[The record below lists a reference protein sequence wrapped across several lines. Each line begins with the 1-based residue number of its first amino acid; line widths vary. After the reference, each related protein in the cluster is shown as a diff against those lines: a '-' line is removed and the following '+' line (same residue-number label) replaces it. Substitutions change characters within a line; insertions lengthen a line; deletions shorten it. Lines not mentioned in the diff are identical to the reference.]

1 MTAFNGGEVSPW
13 MARRVDMDVLSR
25 SCSTLVNFDVSQM
38 GGVSRRRGFRR
49 IFAALEGSVI
59 LPYVYS
65 TDDRFLIEVSPS
77 SLRVLSVEGD
87 VVASL
92 PSVWTAADVG
102 ALRHKQVNSLLF
114 LACPTHELMVLK
126 RDDEGAFSLAP
137 YEFKARPWR
146 YEEFRDFPVRLTL
159 DEGCYRVSFGDHAS
173 DPDAAVNEG
182 DVMRVQVTVPQ
193 QTGYNTGA
201 VIRQGWVIAKAFT
214 AASTFTAGK
223 KLCLNEG
230 SYWSW
235 WTCDRDFNGAE
246 DFVDGLTSPAD
257 YPEHFHKGVICHS
270 NTITC
275 KGTWTFYCYKEWY
288 GTYAVERRFP
298 NEDWQLLGTSNS
310 PVGAASNLQ
319 LTGDEAGEECYL
331 RLMLYESQLSNGS
344 DPSQGFPADS
354 CGNKLVVDAH
364 NKDVVLRLR
373 SGARPASVQRFS
385 VPATPALRHFLTCTA
400 SSIKASRVWVD
411 EEEVPGASAVLTLGS
426 NGIDVTPRGMPAD
439 ALEDG
444 QTVRFAWTEPRKSGA
459 VTLDARGMRT
469 DFWPAGAR
477 FDVNVTGNA
486 LSGRGEGAVVRLTAW
501 SAGDAQFTTVWK
513 SSKEV
518 YAAPSSGFYTI
529 KVVHDKGSTLE
540 AAECQAEF
548 SGVASGV
555 VKPDVLEEMSA
566 AGLSTSDVR
575 KLTLPL
581 GSDFCDFF
589 EKKGLPVFSAL
600 LVDGAKVDGGFEV
613 SREGRML
620 TVKPDGLT
628 TDDVGAGSMV
638 RLEWEQ
644 AEVNLDRFAEGSIE
658 MYRFFLPA
666 GTVVSMQGFVCVY
679 AGQTIRLNS
688 TLNVC
693 SFCEGN
699 GGSYSLRSVF
709 STMEKASFTVLEDGV
724 YVVRMET
731 WTGGSVSQRA
741 RAQLE
746 VTACTAWMEAEV
758 AEVTASAEYS
768 LWDNVSAVP
777 EGVPP
782 SGESLMWSFAAF
794 RGVYGFPSLVDV
806 FQQRLVLAATQAQPQ
821 TVWLSK
827 TDDLNSFEVGKQDDS
842 ALALT
847 LSTTTQ
853 NRICW
858 LMAQS
863 SRLLLGTADAEWAV
877 SGGQGVMTYANARAD
892 NHGFVGSS
900 DVPALMATDK
910 VLYVERGG
918 GRVYQYGYDY
928 ESDGFVSRDL
938 TVFADHV
945 LADGGG
951 CRGVAFVRKP
961 EPRAV
966 FVRNDGQLALMTYN
980 SMQQVHAW
988 HRYTTD
994 GTFQGA
1000 AALPNGNKADLL
1012 FALVVRDDG
1021 RFIEVLAPENE
1032 FQDPDGRDYVSTLV
1046 TCSLTPPRD
1055 ARKSHGAQVM
1065 MCLHSESPVDGVKVS
1080 SDGDT
1085 WSELDRYGLIP
1096 AGWNT
1101 LVSDGDWDFDVC
1113 GGVQVTGVRG
1123 FELLALRW

>member
-1 MTAFNGGEVSPW
+1 MIRCAFNGGELSPTS
-13 MARRVDMDVLSR
+13 AVRADLDNFHRGASR
-25 SCSTLVNFDVSQM
+25 IENLDLGQM

-49 IFAALEGSVI
+49 VAAALEGSVI

-65 TDDRFLIEVSPS
+65 TNDRFLVEVSPS
-77 SLRVLSVEGD
+77 LLRVLSAEGD

-92 PSVWTAADVG
+92 PSVWSQDDVSS
-102 ALRHKQVNSLLF
+102 LRHKQVNSMLF
-114 LACPTHELMVLK
+114 LACPTHELMVLR
-126 RDDEGAFSLAP
+126 RDDEGMFSLAP

-159 DEGCYRVSFGDHAS
+159 DEGCYSVSFGEHAS
-173 DPDAAVNEG
+173 DADAAVNEG

-193 QTGYNTGA
+193 QTGFSTGA
-201 VIRQGWVIAKAFT
+201 VVRQGWVIAKAFT

-235 WTCDRDFNGAE
+235 WTCDRDFNGAA

-331 RLMLYESQLSNGS
+331 RLMLYESQLSSGS
-344 DPSQGFPADS
+344 DPSQGFPPDS
-354 CGNKLVVDAH
+354 CGNKLVVDAYK
-364 NKDVVLRLR
+364 KDVVLRLR
-373 SGARPASVQRFS
+373 S
-385 VPATPALRHFLTCTA
+385 
-400 SSIKASRVWVD
+400 
-411 EEEVPGASAVLTLGS
+411 
-426 NGIDVTPRGMPAD
+426 
-439 ALEDG
+439 
-444 QTVRFAWTEPRKSGA
+444 
-459 VTLDARGMRT
+459 
-469 DFWPAGAR
+469 
-477 FDVNVTGNA
+477 
-486 LSGRGEGAVVRLTAW
+486 
-501 SAGDAQFTTVWK
+501 
-513 SSKEV
+513 
-518 YAAPSSGFYTI
+518 
-529 KVVHDKGSTLE
+529 
-540 AAECQAEF
+540 
-548 SGVASGV
+548 
-555 VKPDVLEEMSA
+555 
-566 AGLSTSDVR
+566 LSTSDVR

-581 GSDFCDFF
+581 EGDAYDYCVYA
-589 EKKGLPVFSAL
+589 GLPAVNAL
-600 LVDGAKVDGGFEV
+600 VVDGKRFSGECPL
-613 SREGRML
+613 SREGRTL
-620 TVKPDGLT
+620 TVRPRGLT

-638 RLEWEQ
+638 RLEWTQ
-644 AEVNLDRFAEGSIE
+644 AAESVNKSGNGNAASIFMSRF
-658 MYRFFLPA
+658 LTA
-666 GTVVSMQGFVCVY
+666 GTVVTLQGWRSVQSGMEIVLPSTIKGMSGGRY
-679 AGQTIRLNS
+679 AEVFSAMEEASYTVPEDGLFLISVQAWTES
-688 TLNVC
+688 NVK
-693 SFCEGN
+693 
-699 GGSYSLRSVF
+699 LRSR
-709 STMEKASFTVLEDGV
+709 
-724 YVVRMET
+724 VR
-731 WTGGSVSQRA
+731 V
-741 RAQLE
+741 E
-746 VTACTAWMEAEV
+746 VPACTAWMEAEA

-847 LSTTTQ
+847 LSATTQ

-877 SGGQGVMTYANARAD
+877 SGGQGVMTYSNARAD
-892 NHGFVGSS
+892 SHGFVGSS

-966 FVRNDGQLALMTYN
+966 FVRRDGALALMTYN
-980 SMQQVHAW
+980 SMHQVHAW
-988 HRYTTD
+988 HRYTTE
-994 GTFQGA
+994 GVFEGVA
-1000 AALPNGNKADLL
+1000 VLPNGDQADLL
-1012 FALVVRDDG
+1012 FALVSREDG
-1021 RFIEVLAPENE
+1021 RFIEVLAPGNE
-1032 FQDPDGRDYVSTLV
+1032 FQDPGGRDFVSVLETNALI
-1046 TCSLTPPRD
+1046 SLEAAGRRQHSGGVMFFFGSD
-1055 ARKSHGAQVM
+1055 A
-1065 MCLHSESPVDGVKVS
+1065 LVDGVEVS
-1080 SDGDT
+1080 IDGTRWDV
-1085 WSELDRYGLIP
+1085 LDRSPSSFLTR
-1096 AGWNT
+1096 GWHS
-1101 LVSDGDWDFDVC
+1101 LVADGCWNYDSMVGIRVSGNRDFN
-1113 GGVQVTGVRG
+1113 
-1123 FELLALRW
+1123 LLAIQA

>member
-1 MTAFNGGEVSPW
+1 

-126 RDDEGAFSLAP
+126 RDDEGAFSLTP

-364 NKDVVLRLR
+364 NKDVVLRLH
-373 SGARPASVQRFS
+373 S
-385 VPATPALRHFLTCTA
+385 
-400 SSIKASRVWVD
+400 
-411 EEEVPGASAVLTLGS
+411 
-426 NGIDVTPRGMPAD
+426 
-439 ALEDG
+439 
-444 QTVRFAWTEPRKSGA
+444 
-459 VTLDARGMRT
+459 
-469 DFWPAGAR
+469 
-477 FDVNVTGNA
+477 
-486 LSGRGEGAVVRLTAW
+486 
-501 SAGDAQFTTVWK
+501 
-513 SSKEV
+513 
-518 YAAPSSGFYTI
+518 
-529 KVVHDKGSTLE
+529 
-540 AAECQAEF
+540 
-548 SGVASGV
+548 
-555 VKPDVLEEMSA
+555 
-566 AGLSTSDVR
+566 LSTSDVR

-746 VTACTAWMEAEV
+746 VPACTAWMEAEV
-758 AEVTASAEYS
+758 TEVTASAEYS

-782 SGESLMWSFAAF
+782 SEESLMWSFAAF

-966 FVRNDGQLALMTYN
+966 FVRRDGALALMTYN
-980 SMQQVHAW
+980 SMHQVHAW
-988 HRYTTD
+988 HRYTTE
-994 GTFQGA
+994 GVFEGVA
-1000 AALPNGNKADLL
+1000 VLPNGNKADLL

>member
-1 MTAFNGGEVSPW
+1 MIRCAFNGGELSPTS
-13 MARRVDMDVLSR
+13 AVRADLDNFHRGASR
-25 SCSTLVNFDVSQM
+25 IENLDLGQM

-49 IFAALEGSVI
+49 VAAALEGSVI

-65 TDDRFLIEVSPS
+65 TNDRFLVEVSPS
-77 SLRVLSVEGD
+77 LLRVLSAEGD

-92 PSVWTAADVG
+92 PSVWSQDDVS
-102 ALRHKQVNSLLF
+102 ALRHKQVNSMLF
-114 LACPTHELMVLK
+114 LACPTHELMVLR
-126 RDDEGAFSLAP
+126 RDDEGMFSLAP

-159 DEGCYRVSFGDHAS
+159 DEGCYRVSFGEHAS
-173 DPDAAVNEG
+173 DADAAVNEG

-193 QTGYNTGA
+193 QTGFSTGV
-201 VIRQGWVIAKAFT
+201 VIRQGWVVAGAFT
-214 AASTFTAGK
+214 AASAFTAGK

-235 WTCDRDFNGAE
+235 WTCDRDFNGAA

-319 LTGDEAGEECYL
+319 LTGNEAGEECYL

-354 CGNKLVVDAH
+354 CGNKLVVDAYK
-364 NKDVVLRLR
+364 KDVVLRLH
-373 SGARPASVQRFS
+373 S
-385 VPATPALRHFLTCTA
+385 
-400 SSIKASRVWVD
+400 
-411 EEEVPGASAVLTLGS
+411 
-426 NGIDVTPRGMPAD
+426 
-439 ALEDG
+439 
-444 QTVRFAWTEPRKSGA
+444 
-459 VTLDARGMRT
+459 
-469 DFWPAGAR
+469 
-477 FDVNVTGNA
+477 
-486 LSGRGEGAVVRLTAW
+486 
-501 SAGDAQFTTVWK
+501 
-513 SSKEV
+513 
-518 YAAPSSGFYTI
+518 
-529 KVVHDKGSTLE
+529 
-540 AAECQAEF
+540 
-548 SGVASGV
+548 
-555 VKPDVLEEMSA
+555 
-566 AGLSTSDVR
+566 LSTSDVR

-600 LVDGAKVDGGFEV
+600 LVDGVKVDGGFEV
-613 SREGRML
+613 SREGRTL

-644 AEVNLDRFAEGSIE
+644 AEVSLDRFAEGSIE

-679 AGQTIRLNS
+679 AGQTIQLNS

-699 GGSYSLRSVF
+699 GGSYSLMPVF
-709 STMEKASFTVLEDGV
+709 STMEKASFTVPEDGV

-731 WTGGSVSQRA
+731 WPGGSVSQRA
-741 RAQLE
+741 RTQLE
-746 VTACTAWMEAEV
+746 VPVCTAWMEAEA

-863 SRLLLGTADAEWAV
+863 SRLLLGTADAEWTV

-892 NHGFVGSS
+892 SHGFVGSS

-951 CRGVAFVRKP
+951 CLGVAFVRKP

-966 FVRNDGQLALMTYN
+966 FVRRDGALALMTYN
-980 SMQQVHAW
+980 SMHQVHAW

-994 GTFQGA
+994 GVFEGVA
-1000 AALPNGNKADLL
+1000 VLPNGDQADLL
-1012 FALVVRDDG
+1012 FALVSREDG
-1021 RFIEVLAPENE
+1021 RFIEVLAPGNE
-1032 FQDPDGRDYVSTLV
+1032 FQDPGGRDFVSVLETNALI
-1046 TCSLTPPRD
+1046 SLEAAGRRQHSGGVMFFFGSD
-1055 ARKSHGAQVM
+1055 A
-1065 MCLHSESPVDGVKVS
+1065 LVDGVEVS
-1080 SDGDT
+1080 IDGTRWDV
-1085 WSELDRYGLIP
+1085 LDRSPSSFLTR
-1096 AGWNT
+1096 GWHS
-1101 LVSDGDWDFDVC
+1101 LVADGCWNYDSMVGIRVSGNRDFN
-1113 GGVQVTGVRG
+1113 
-1123 FELLALRW
+1123 LLAIQA

>member
-193 QTGYNTGA
+193 QTGFSTGA
-201 VIRQGWVIAKAFT
+201 VVRQGWVIAKAFT

-235 WTCDRDFNGAE
+235 WTCDRDFNGAA

-354 CGNKLVVDAH
+354 CGNKLVVDAYK
-364 NKDVVLRLR
+364 KDVVLRLR

-486 LSGRGEGAVVRLTAW
+486 LSGMGEGAVVRLTAW

-513 SSKEV
+513 SSTEV

-600 LVDGAKVDGGFEV
+600 LVEGAKVDGGFEV
-613 SREGRML
+613 SREGRTL

>member
-1 MTAFNGGEVSPW
+1 MIRCAFNGGELSPTS
-13 MARRVDMDVLSR
+13 AVRADLDNFHRGASR
-25 SCSTLVNFDVSQM
+25 IENLDLGQM

-49 IFAALEGSVI
+49 VAAALEGSVI

-65 TDDRFLIEVSPS
+65 TNDRFLVEVSPS
-77 SLRVLSVEGD
+77 LLRVLSAEGD

-92 PSVWTAADVG
+92 PSVWSQDDVSS
-102 ALRHKQVNSLLF
+102 LRHKQVNSMLF

-193 QTGYNTGA
+193 QTGFSTGA
-201 VIRQGWVIAKAFT
+201 VVRQGWVIAKAFT

-235 WTCDRDFNGAE
+235 WTCDRDFNGAA

-354 CGNKLVVDAH
+354 CGNKLVVDAYK
-364 NKDVVLRLR
+364 KDVVLRLH
-373 SGARPASVQRFS
+373 S
-385 VPATPALRHFLTCTA
+385 
-400 SSIKASRVWVD
+400 
-411 EEEVPGASAVLTLGS
+411 
-426 NGIDVTPRGMPAD
+426 
-439 ALEDG
+439 
-444 QTVRFAWTEPRKSGA
+444 
-459 VTLDARGMRT
+459 
-469 DFWPAGAR
+469 
-477 FDVNVTGNA
+477 
-486 LSGRGEGAVVRLTAW
+486 
-501 SAGDAQFTTVWK
+501 
-513 SSKEV
+513 
-518 YAAPSSGFYTI
+518 
-529 KVVHDKGSTLE
+529 
-540 AAECQAEF
+540 
-548 SGVASGV
+548 
-555 VKPDVLEEMSA
+555 
-566 AGLSTSDVR
+566 LSTSDVR

-644 AEVNLDRFAEGSIE
+644 AEVSLDRFAEGSIE

-746 VTACTAWMEAEV
+746 VPPCTAWMEAEV

-892 NHGFVGSS
+892 SHGFVGSS

-966 FVRNDGQLALMTYN
+966 FVRRDGTLALMTYN
-980 SMQQVHAW
+980 SMHQVHAW
-988 HRYTTD
+988 HRYTTE
-994 GTFQGA
+994 GVFEGVA
-1000 AALPNGNKADLL
+1000 VLPNGDQADLL
-1012 FALVVRDDG
+1012 FALVEREDG
-1021 RFIEVLAPENE
+1021 RFIEVMAPGNE
-1032 FQDPDGRDYVSTLV
+1032 FQDPGGRDFVSVLETNALI
-1046 TCSLTPPRD
+1046 SLEAAGRRQHSGGVMFFFGSD
-1055 ARKSHGAQVM
+1055 A
-1065 MCLHSESPVDGVKVS
+1065 LVDGVEVS
-1080 SDGDT
+1080 IDGTRWDV
-1085 WSELDRYGLIP
+1085 LDRSPSSFLTR
-1096 AGWNT
+1096 GWHS
-1101 LVSDGDWDFDVC
+1101 LVSDGCWNYDSMVGIRVSGNRDFN
-1113 GGVQVTGVRG
+1113 
-1123 FELLALRW
+1123 LLAIQALWIII

>member
-1 MTAFNGGEVSPW
+1 MIRCAFNGGELSPTS
-13 MARRVDMDVLSR
+13 AVRADLDNFHRGASR
-25 SCSTLVNFDVSQM
+25 IENLDLGQM

-49 IFAALEGSVI
+49 VAAALEGSVI

-65 TDDRFLIEVSPS
+65 TNDRFLVEVSPS
-77 SLRVLSVEGD
+77 LLRVLSAEGD

-92 PSVWTAADVG
+92 PSVWSQDDVS
-102 ALRHKQVNSLLF
+102 ALRHKQVNSMLF

-126 RDDEGAFSLAP
+126 RDDEGMFSLAP

-159 DEGCYRVSFGDHAS
+159 DEGCYRVSFGEHAS
-173 DPDAAVNEG
+173 DADAAVNEG

-193 QTGYNTGA
+193 QTGFSTGA
-201 VIRQGWVIAKAFT
+201 VVHQGWVIAKAFT

-235 WTCDRDFNGAE
+235 WSCDKDFNGAT
-246 DFVDGLTSPAD
+246 DFVDGLISPAD
-257 YPEHFHKGVICHS
+257 YPDHFHKGIICHA

-288 GTYAVERRFP
+288 GTYAVERRYP
-298 NEDWQLLGTSNS
+298 GEDWQLLGTSNS

-354 CGNKLVVDAH
+354 CGNKLVVDAYK
-364 NKDVVLRLR
+364 KDVVLRLH
-373 SGARPASVQRFS
+373 S
-385 VPATPALRHFLTCTA
+385 
-400 SSIKASRVWVD
+400 
-411 EEEVPGASAVLTLGS
+411 
-426 NGIDVTPRGMPAD
+426 
-439 ALEDG
+439 
-444 QTVRFAWTEPRKSGA
+444 
-459 VTLDARGMRT
+459 
-469 DFWPAGAR
+469 
-477 FDVNVTGNA
+477 
-486 LSGRGEGAVVRLTAW
+486 
-501 SAGDAQFTTVWK
+501 
-513 SSKEV
+513 
-518 YAAPSSGFYTI
+518 
-529 KVVHDKGSTLE
+529 
-540 AAECQAEF
+540 
-548 SGVASGV
+548 
-555 VKPDVLEEMSA
+555 
-566 AGLSTSDVR
+566 LSTSDVR

-613 SREGRML
+613 SREGRTL

-644 AEVNLDRFAEGSIE
+644 AEVSLDRFAEGSIE

-679 AGQTIRLNS
+679 AGQTIQLNS

-699 GGSYSLRSVF
+699 GGSYSLMPVF
-709 STMEKASFTVLEDGV
+709 STMEEASFTVPEDGV

-731 WTGGSVSQRA
+731 WPGGSVSQRA

-746 VTACTAWMEAEV
+746 VPACTAWMEAEA

-777 EGVPP
+777 EGVSP

-877 SGGQGVMTYANARAD
+877 SGGQGVMTYSNARAD
-892 NHGFVGSS
+892 SHGFVGSS

-951 CRGVAFVRKP
+951 CRGGAFVRKP

-966 FVRNDGQLALMTYN
+966 FVRRDGALALMTYN
-980 SMQQVHAW
+980 SMHQVHAW

-994 GTFQGA
+994 GVFEGVA
-1000 AALPNGNKADLL
+1000 VLPNGDQADLL
-1012 FALVVRDDG
+1012 FALVSREDG
-1021 RFIEVLAPENE
+1021 RFIEVLAPGNE
-1032 FQDPDGRDYVSTLV
+1032 FQDPGGRDFVSVLETNALI
-1046 TCSLTPPRD
+1046 SLEAAGRRQHSGGVMFFFGSD
-1055 ARKSHGAQVM
+1055 A
-1065 MCLHSESPVDGVKVS
+1065 LVDGVEVS
-1080 SDGDT
+1080 IDGTRWDV
-1085 WSELDRYGLIP
+1085 LDRSPSSFLTR
-1096 AGWNT
+1096 GWHS
-1101 LVSDGDWDFDVC
+1101 LVADGCWNYDSMVGIRVSGNRDFN
-1113 GGVQVTGVRG
+1113 
-1123 FELLALRW
+1123 LLAIQA

>member
-1 MTAFNGGEVSPW
+1 MIRCAFNGGELSPTS
-13 MARRVDMDVLSR
+13 AVRADLDNFHRGASR
-25 SCSTLVNFDVSQM
+25 IENLDLGQM

-49 IFAALEGSVI
+49 VAAALEGSVI

-65 TDDRFLIEVSPS
+65 TNDRFLVEVSPS
-77 SLRVLSVEGD
+77 LLRVLSAEGD

-92 PSVWTAADVG
+92 PSVWSQDDVS
-102 ALRHKQVNSLLF
+102 ALRHKQVNSMLF

-126 RDDEGAFSLAP
+126 RDDEGMFSLAP

-159 DEGCYRVSFGDHAS
+159 DEGCYRVSFGEHAS
-173 DPDAAVNEG
+173 DANAAVNEG

-193 QTGYNTGA
+193 QTGFSTGA
-201 VIRQGWVIAKAFT
+201 VVRQGWVIAKAFT

-235 WTCDRDFNGAE
+235 WTCDRDFNGAA

-319 LTGDEAGEECYL
+319 LTGDESEEECYL

-354 CGNKLVVDAH
+354 CGNKLVVDAYK
-364 NKDVVLRLR
+364 KDVVLRLH
-373 SGARPASVQRFS
+373 S
-385 VPATPALRHFLTCTA
+385 
-400 SSIKASRVWVD
+400 
-411 EEEVPGASAVLTLGS
+411 
-426 NGIDVTPRGMPAD
+426 
-439 ALEDG
+439 
-444 QTVRFAWTEPRKSGA
+444 
-459 VTLDARGMRT
+459 
-469 DFWPAGAR
+469 
-477 FDVNVTGNA
+477 
-486 LSGRGEGAVVRLTAW
+486 
-501 SAGDAQFTTVWK
+501 
-513 SSKEV
+513 
-518 YAAPSSGFYTI
+518 
-529 KVVHDKGSTLE
+529 
-540 AAECQAEF
+540 
-548 SGVASGV
+548 
-555 VKPDVLEEMSA
+555 
-566 AGLSTSDVR
+566 LSTSDVR

-589 EKKGLPVFSAL
+589 EKKGLPFFSAL
-600 LVDGAKVDGGFEV
+600 LVDGVKVDGGFEV
-613 SREGRML
+613 SREGRTL

-638 RLEWEQ
+638 HLEWEQ
-644 AEVNLDRFAEGSIE
+644 AEVSLDRFAEGSIE

-679 AGQTIRLNS
+679 AGQTIQLNS

-699 GGSYSLRSVF
+699 GGSYSLMPVF
-709 STMEKASFTVLEDGV
+709 STMEKASFTVPEDGV

-731 WTGGSVSQRA
+731 WPGGSVSQRA
-741 RAQLE
+741 RTQLE
-746 VTACTAWMEAEV
+746 VPACTAWMEAEA

-768 LWDNVSAVP
+768 LWDNISAVP

-892 NHGFVGSS
+892 SHGFVGSS

-966 FVRNDGQLALMTYN
+966 FVRRDGALALMTYN
-980 SMQQVHAW
+980 SMHQVHAW

-994 GTFQGA
+994 GVFEGVA
-1000 AALPNGNKADLL
+1000 VLPNGDQADLL
-1012 FALVVRDDG
+1012 FALVSREDG
-1021 RFIEVLAPENE
+1021 RFIEVLAPGNE
-1032 FQDPDGRDYVSTLV
+1032 FQDPGGRDFVSVLETNALI
-1046 TCSLTPPRD
+1046 SLEAAGRRQHSGGVMFFFGSD
-1055 ARKSHGAQVM
+1055 A
-1065 MCLHSESPVDGVKVS
+1065 LVDGVEVS
-1080 SDGDT
+1080 IDGTRWDV
-1085 WSELDRYGLIP
+1085 LDRSPSSFLTR
-1096 AGWNT
+1096 GWHS
-1101 LVSDGDWDFDVC
+1101 LVADGCWNYDSMVGIRVSGNRDFN
-1113 GGVQVTGVRG
+1113 
-1123 FELLALRW
+1123 LLAIQA

>member
-1 MTAFNGGEVSPW
+1 MIRCAFNGGELSPTS
-13 MARRVDMDVLSR
+13 AVRADLDNFHRGASR
-25 SCSTLVNFDVSQM
+25 IENLDLGQM

-49 IFAALEGSVI
+49 IAAALDGSII
-59 LPYVYS
+59 LPYIYS
-65 TDDRFLIEVSPS
+65 TNDRYLVEVSPS
-77 SLRVLSVEGD
+77 LLRVLSAEGD

-92 PSVWTAADVG
+92 PSVWSQDDVS
-102 ALRHKQVNSLLF
+102 ALRHKQVNSMLF

-126 RDDEGAFSLAP
+126 RDDEGMFSLAP

-159 DEGCYRVSFGDHAS
+159 DEGCYRVSFGEHAS
-173 DPDAAVNEG
+173 DADAAVNEG

-193 QTGYNTGA
+193 QTGFSTGA
-201 VIRQGWVIAKAFT
+201 VIRQGWVIANAFT

-235 WTCDRDFNGAE
+235 WTCDRDFNGAA

-270 NTITC
+270 NMITC

-354 CGNKLVVDAH
+354 CGNKLVVDAYK
-364 NKDVVLRLR
+364 KDVVLRLH
-373 SGARPASVQRFS
+373 S
-385 VPATPALRHFLTCTA
+385 
-400 SSIKASRVWVD
+400 
-411 EEEVPGASAVLTLGS
+411 
-426 NGIDVTPRGMPAD
+426 
-439 ALEDG
+439 
-444 QTVRFAWTEPRKSGA
+444 
-459 VTLDARGMRT
+459 
-469 DFWPAGAR
+469 
-477 FDVNVTGNA
+477 
-486 LSGRGEGAVVRLTAW
+486 
-501 SAGDAQFTTVWK
+501 
-513 SSKEV
+513 
-518 YAAPSSGFYTI
+518 
-529 KVVHDKGSTLE
+529 
-540 AAECQAEF
+540 
-548 SGVASGV
+548 
-555 VKPDVLEEMSA
+555 
-566 AGLSTSDVR
+566 LSTSDVR

-600 LVDGAKVDGGFEV
+600 LVDGVKVDGGFEV

-638 RLEWEQ
+638 HLEWEQ
-644 AEVNLDRFAEGSIE
+644 AEVSLDRFAEGSIE

-679 AGQTIRLNS
+679 AGQTIQLNS

-699 GGSYSLRSVF
+699 GGSYSLMPVF
-709 STMEKASFTVLEDGV
+709 STMEEASFTVPEDGV

-731 WTGGSVSQRA
+731 WPGGSVSQRA

-746 VTACTAWMEAEV
+746 VPACTAWMEAEA

-863 SRLLLGTADAEWAV
+863 SRLLLGTADAEWTV
-877 SGGQGVMTYANARAD
+877 SGGQGVMTYSNARAD
-892 NHGFVGSS
+892 SHGFVGSS

-966 FVRNDGQLALMTYN
+966 FVRRDGALALMTYN
-980 SMQQVHAW
+980 SMHQVHAW
-988 HRYTTD
+988 HRYTTE
-994 GTFQGA
+994 GVFEGVA
-1000 AALPNGNKADLL
+1000 VLPNGDQADLL
-1012 FALVVRDDG
+1012 FALVSREDG
-1021 RFIEVLAPENE
+1021 RFIEVLAPGNE
-1032 FQDPDGRDYVSTLV
+1032 FQDPGGRDFVSVLETNALI
-1046 TCSLTPPRD
+1046 SLEAAGRRQHSGGVMFFFGSD
-1055 ARKSHGAQVM
+1055 A
-1065 MCLHSESPVDGVKVS
+1065 LVDGVEVS
-1080 SDGDT
+1080 IDGTRWDV
-1085 WSELDRYGLIP
+1085 LDRSPSSFLTR
-1096 AGWNT
+1096 GWHS
-1101 LVSDGDWDFDVC
+1101 LVADGCWNYDSMVGIRVSGNRDFN
-1113 GGVQVTGVRG
+1113 
-1123 FELLALRW
+1123 LLAIQA

>member
-1 MTAFNGGEVSPW
+1 MIRCAFNGGELSPTS
-13 MARRVDMDVLSR
+13 AVRADLDNFHRGASR
-25 SCSTLVNFDVSQM
+25 IENLDLGQM

-49 IFAALEGSVI
+49 VAAALEGSVI

-65 TDDRFLIEVSPS
+65 TNDRFLVEVSPS
-77 SLRVLSVEGD
+77 LLRVLSAEGD

-92 PSVWTAADVG
+92 PSVWSQDDVS
-102 ALRHKQVNSLLF
+102 ALRHKQVNSMLF

-126 RDDEGAFSLAP
+126 RDDEGMFSLAP

-159 DEGCYRVSFGDHAS
+159 DEGCYRVSFGEHAS
-173 DPDAAVNEG
+173 DADAAVNEG

-193 QTGYNTGA
+193 QTGFSTGA
-201 VIRQGWVIAKAFT
+201 VVRQGWVIAGAFT
-214 AASTFTAGK
+214 AASAFTAGK

-354 CGNKLVVDAH
+354 CGNKLVVDAYK
-364 NKDVVLRLR
+364 KDVVLRLH
-373 SGARPASVQRFS
+373 S
-385 VPATPALRHFLTCTA
+385 
-400 SSIKASRVWVD
+400 
-411 EEEVPGASAVLTLGS
+411 
-426 NGIDVTPRGMPAD
+426 
-439 ALEDG
+439 
-444 QTVRFAWTEPRKSGA
+444 
-459 VTLDARGMRT
+459 
-469 DFWPAGAR
+469 
-477 FDVNVTGNA
+477 
-486 LSGRGEGAVVRLTAW
+486 
-501 SAGDAQFTTVWK
+501 
-513 SSKEV
+513 
-518 YAAPSSGFYTI
+518 
-529 KVVHDKGSTLE
+529 
-540 AAECQAEF
+540 
-548 SGVASGV
+548 
-555 VKPDVLEEMSA
+555 
-566 AGLSTSDVR
+566 LSTSDVR

-600 LVDGAKVDGGFEV
+600 LVEGAKVDGGFEV
-613 SREGRML
+613 SREGRTL

-644 AEVNLDRFAEGSIE
+644 AEVSLDRFAEGSIE

-679 AGQTIRLNS
+679 AGQTIQLNS

-699 GGSYSLRSVF
+699 GGSYSLMPVF
-709 STMEKASFTVLEDGV
+709 STMDEASFTVPEDGV

-731 WTGGSVSQRA
+731 WPGGSVSQRA

-746 VTACTAWMEAEV
+746 APACTAWMEAEA

-863 SRLLLGTADAEWAV
+863 SRLLLGTADAEWTV

-892 NHGFVGSS
+892 SHGFVGSS

-966 FVRNDGQLALMTYN
+966 FVRRDGALALMTYN
-980 SMQQVHAW
+980 SMHQVHAW

-994 GTFQGA
+994 GVFEGVA
-1000 AALPNGNKADLL
+1000 VLPNGDQADLL
-1012 FALVVRDDG
+1012 FALVSREDG
-1021 RFIEVLAPENE
+1021 RFIEVLAPGNE
-1032 FQDPDGRDYVSTLV
+1032 FQDPGGRDFVSVLETNALI
-1046 TCSLTPPRD
+1046 SLEAAGRRQHSGGVMFFFGSD
-1055 ARKSHGAQVM
+1055 A
-1065 MCLHSESPVDGVKVS
+1065 LVDGVEVS
-1080 SDGDT
+1080 IDGTRWDV
-1085 WSELDRYGLIP
+1085 LDRSPSSFLTR
-1096 AGWNT
+1096 GWHS
-1101 LVSDGDWDFDVC
+1101 LVADGCWDYDSMVGIRVSGNRDFN
-1113 GGVQVTGVRG
+1113 
-1123 FELLALRW
+1123 LLAIQA

>member
-1 MTAFNGGEVSPW
+1 MIRCAFNGGELSPTS
-13 MARRVDMDVLSR
+13 AVRADLD
-25 SCSTLVNFDVSQM
+25 NFHRGASKIENLDLGQM

-49 IFAALEGSVI
+49 VAAALEGSVI

-65 TDDRFLIEVSPS
+65 TNDRFLVEVSPS
-77 SLRVLSVEGD
+77 LLRVLSAEGD

-92 PSVWTAADVG
+92 PSVWSQDDVSS
-102 ALRHKQVNSLLF
+102 LRHKQVNSMLF

-193 QTGYNTGA
+193 QTGFSTGA
-201 VIRQGWVIAKAFT
+201 VVRQGWVIAKAFT

-235 WTCDRDFNGAE
+235 WTCDRDFNGAA

-354 CGNKLVVDAH
+354 CGNKLVVDAYK
-364 NKDVVLRLR
+364 KDVVLRLH
-373 SGARPASVQRFS
+373 S
-385 VPATPALRHFLTCTA
+385 
-400 SSIKASRVWVD
+400 
-411 EEEVPGASAVLTLGS
+411 
-426 NGIDVTPRGMPAD
+426 
-439 ALEDG
+439 
-444 QTVRFAWTEPRKSGA
+444 
-459 VTLDARGMRT
+459 
-469 DFWPAGAR
+469 
-477 FDVNVTGNA
+477 
-486 LSGRGEGAVVRLTAW
+486 
-501 SAGDAQFTTVWK
+501 
-513 SSKEV
+513 
-518 YAAPSSGFYTI
+518 
-529 KVVHDKGSTLE
+529 
-540 AAECQAEF
+540 
-548 SGVASGV
+548 
-555 VKPDVLEEMSA
+555 
-566 AGLSTSDVR
+566 LSTSDVR

-613 SREGRML
+613 SREGRTL
-620 TVKPDGLT
+620 TVKPDGVT
-628 TDDVGAGSMV
+628 TDDVGTGSMV

-699 GGSYSLRSVF
+699 GGSYSLMPVF

-746 VTACTAWMEAEV
+746 VPACTAWMEAEV

-827 TDDLNSFEVGKQDDS
+827 TDDLNHFEVGKQDDS

-853 NRICW
+853 HRICW

-910 VLYVERGG
+910 VLYVVRGG

-966 FVRNDGQLALMTYN
+966 FVRRDGALALMTYN
-980 SMQQVHAW
+980 SMHQVHAW
-988 HRYTTD
+988 HRYTTE
-994 GTFQGA
+994 GVFEGVA
-1000 AALPNGNKADLL
+1000 VLPNGDQADLL
-1012 FALVVRDDG
+1012 FALVEREDG
-1021 RFIEVLAPENE
+1021 RFIEVLAPGNE
-1032 FQDPDGRDYVSTLV
+1032 FQDPGGRDFVSVLETNALI
-1046 TCSLTPPRD
+1046 SLEAAGRRQHSGGVMFFFGSD
-1055 ARKSHGAQVM
+1055 A
-1065 MCLHSESPVDGVKVS
+1065 LVDGVEVS
-1080 SDGDT
+1080 IDGTRWDV
-1085 WSELDRYGLIP
+1085 LDRSPSSFLTR
-1096 AGWNT
+1096 GWHS
-1101 LVSDGDWDFDVC
+1101 LVSDGCWNYDSMVGIRVSGNRDFN
-1113 GGVQVTGVRG
+1113 
-1123 FELLALRW
+1123 LLAIQA

>member
-1 MTAFNGGEVSPW
+1 MIRCAFNGGELSPTS
-13 MARRVDMDVLSR
+13 AVRADLDNFHRGASR
-25 SCSTLVNFDVSQM
+25 IENLDLGQM

-49 IFAALEGSVI
+49 VAAALEGSMI

-65 TDDRFLIEVSPS
+65 TNDRFLVEVSPS
-77 SLRVLSVEGD
+77 LLRVLSAEGD

-92 PSVWTAADVG
+92 PSVWSQDDVS
-102 ALRHKQVNSLLF
+102 ALRHKQVNSMLF

-126 RDDEGAFSLAP
+126 RDDEGMFSLAP

-159 DEGCYRVSFGDHAS
+159 DEGCYRVSFGEHAS
-173 DPDAAVNEG
+173 DADAAVNEG

-235 WTCDRDFNGAE
+235 WTCDRDFNGAA

-354 CGNKLVVDAH
+354 CGNKLVVDAYK
-364 NKDVVLRLR
+364 KDVVLRLH
-373 SGARPASVQRFS
+373 S
-385 VPATPALRHFLTCTA
+385 
-400 SSIKASRVWVD
+400 
-411 EEEVPGASAVLTLGS
+411 
-426 NGIDVTPRGMPAD
+426 
-439 ALEDG
+439 
-444 QTVRFAWTEPRKSGA
+444 
-459 VTLDARGMRT
+459 
-469 DFWPAGAR
+469 
-477 FDVNVTGNA
+477 
-486 LSGRGEGAVVRLTAW
+486 
-501 SAGDAQFTTVWK
+501 
-513 SSKEV
+513 
-518 YAAPSSGFYTI
+518 
-529 KVVHDKGSTLE
+529 
-540 AAECQAEF
+540 
-548 SGVASGV
+548 
-555 VKPDVLEEMSA
+555 
-566 AGLSTSDVR
+566 LSTSDVR

-600 LVDGAKVDGGFEV
+600 LVEGAKVDGVFEV
-613 SREGRML
+613 SREGRTL

-644 AEVNLDRFAEGSIE
+644 AEVSLDRFAEGSIE

-679 AGQTIRLNS
+679 AGQTIQLNS

-699 GGSYSLRSVF
+699 GGSYSLMPVF
-709 STMEKASFTVLEDGV
+709 STMDEASFTVPEDGV

-731 WTGGSVSQRA
+731 WPGGSVSQRA

-746 VTACTAWMEAEV
+746 APACTAWMEAEV

-877 SGGQGVMTYANARAD
+877 SGGQGVMTYSNARAD
-892 NHGFVGSS
+892 SHGFVGSS

-966 FVRNDGQLALMTYN
+966 FVRRDGALALMTYN
-980 SMQQVHAW
+980 SMHQVHAW
-988 HRYTTD
+988 HRYTTE
-994 GTFQGA
+994 GVFEGVA
-1000 AALPNGNKADLL
+1000 VLPNGDQADLL
-1012 FALVVRDDG
+1012 FALVSREDG
-1021 RFIEVLAPENE
+1021 RFIEVLAPGNE
-1032 FQDPDGRDYVSTLV
+1032 FQDPGGRDFVSVLETNALI
-1046 TCSLTPPRD
+1046 SLEAAGRRQHSGGVMFFFGSD
-1055 ARKSHGAQVM
+1055 A
-1065 MCLHSESPVDGVKVS
+1065 LVDGVEVS
-1080 SDGDT
+1080 IDGTRWDV
-1085 WSELDRYGLIP
+1085 LDRSPSSFLTR
-1096 AGWNT
+1096 GWHS
-1101 LVSDGDWDFDVC
+1101 LVADGCWNYDSMVGIRVSGNRDFN
-1113 GGVQVTGVRG
+1113 
-1123 FELLALRW
+1123 LLAIQA